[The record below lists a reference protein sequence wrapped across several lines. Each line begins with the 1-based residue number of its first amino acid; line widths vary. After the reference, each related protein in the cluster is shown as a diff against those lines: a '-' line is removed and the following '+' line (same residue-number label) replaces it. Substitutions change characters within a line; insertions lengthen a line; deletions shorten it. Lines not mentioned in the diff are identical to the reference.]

1 MNILY
6 QKAKLLGRPFRIY
19 EDEEG
24 TSYGGG
30 SSAEQDA
37 INDALSGVGDTVGD
51 DSGGIGFDIGTI
63 TGGGT
68 TGGGTTV
75 GSIVGGGSDD
85 DATGGVSTGWL
96 ESLPADFDWSKVDF
110 GTEAGSYSDPEMRAE
125 IDALIEAGN
134 GMTGGTQLD
143 FLKKLPKGL
152 WDAVKGAFQDK
163 NGKYDFAKLGAA
175 GGALM
180 SLTGLGKAKPGGYQG
195 KVPELTATRQQIKY
209 DDPNRR
215 AGAGG
220 RDYFT
225 DTTYTPSADT
235 AGIAAAREAAKGQ
248 AEGILAGYKKAD
260 APAEATTKFAR
271 PYEKAAA
278 TTGAATTGAATTGA
292 ATTGATTGAAT
303 TGIAAALPVIPNALD
318 IAKQT
323 YPEKFVDDESRAD
336 FVGPRSTPPAVSDG
350 PPELNA
356 DIGQFAQQRTLGFA
370 QGGQAMKEPRYLR
383 GITDGMEDKINTSI
397 DGQQPAKLSHGEFV
411 IPADVVSHLG
421 NGNSDAGA
429 KKLYQ
434 MMDRL
439 RQARTGTK
447 KQGKQINPDKF
458 MPGGSVGYQSGG
470 IVAFNAGGTTS
481 TAIDT
486 TTSSGLAPYAGDYIT
501 KTLGE
506 AQAAAAQPYQAYGG
520 PLTAGA
526 SDLQTSAFQGVK
538 DMAST
543 GYSPTTFTSGT
554 FDTAA
559 ANKYM
564 NPYLEAS
571 LNPQMKELRRQA
583 QINNMGSL
591 AKAGRAGAMSGD
603 SRNLMES
610 EGIRNLLSKQSDV
623 LGQGYATAY
632 DKAMG
637 QFNTEQGRNMDAQ
650 KASEA
655 SRVYSADYSKGLLGD
670 MAALGKTQRDIEAE
684 GIAADKTEF
693 EKQRDYDKEMAQYK
707 IGMLQKLPVGSTTT
721 EANTNPVTD
730 YLKNSATIIKLFQ
743 GMGLIPK

>member
-1 MNILY
+1 
-6 QKAKLLGRPFRIY
+6 
-19 EDEEG
+19 
-24 TSYGGG
+24 
-30 SSAEQDA
+30 
-37 INDALSGVGDTVGD
+37 
-51 DSGGIGFDIGTI
+51 
-63 TGGGT
+63 
-68 TGGGTTV
+68 
-75 GSIVGGGSDD
+75 
-85 DATGGVSTGWL
+85 
-96 ESLPADFDWSKVDF
+96 
-110 GTEAGSYSDPEMRAE
+110 
-125 IDALIEAGN
+125 
-134 GMTGGTQLD
+134 
-143 FLKKLPKGL
+143 
-152 WDAVKGAFQDK
+152 
-163 NGKYDFAKLGAA
+163 
-175 GGALM
+175 
-180 SLTGLGKAKPGGYQG
+180 
-195 KVPELTATRQQIKY
+195 
-209 DDPNRR
+209 
-215 AGAGG
+215 
-220 RDYFT
+220 
-225 DTTYTPSADT
+225 
-235 AGIAAAREAAKGQ
+235 
-248 AEGILAGYKKAD
+248 
-260 APAEATTKFAR
+260 
-271 PYEKAAA
+271 
-278 TTGAATTGAATTGA
+278 
-292 ATTGATTGAAT
+292 
-303 TGIAAALPVIPNALD
+303 
-318 IAKQT
+318 
-323 YPEKFVDDESRAD
+323 
-336 FVGPRSTPPAVSDG
+336 
-350 PPELNA
+350 
-356 DIGQFAQQRTLGFA
+356 
-370 QGGQAMKEPRYLR
+370 MKEPRYLR

-397 DGQQPAKLSHGEFV
+397 DDKQPAKLSHGEFV

-447 KQGKQINPDKF
+447 QQGKQINPDKF
-458 MPGGSVGYQSGG
+458 MPGGPVGYQSGG
-470 IVAFNAGGTTS
+470 IVAFQSGGTTS

-486 TTSSGLAPYAGDYIT
+486 TTSSGLAPYAGDYVT
-501 KTLGE
+501 QTLGE
-506 AQAAAAQPYQAYGG
+506 AQAAAAQPYQVYGG

-538 DMAST
+538 DMAAT
-543 GYSPTTFTSGT
+543 GYTPTTFTSGT

-670 MAALGKTQRDIEAE
+670 MAALGATQRGIEAE

-730 YLKNSATIIKLFQ
+730 YLKNSATIIKLFE
-743 GMGLIPK
+743 GMGLIPKATK

>member
-6 QKAKLLGRPFRIY
+6 QKAQLLGRPFRNDDDDYSGGLGFNMSTITGAGDSGGDVDY
-19 EDEEG
+19 IG
-24 TSYGGG
+24 GSGGGG
-30 SSAEQDA
+30 SSDLSGGLGFDVGTITGESDSGGDVDYIGGGGDDGSAPIVSQEEIDAIRALIKPAGSTDNLDSYYGGATKAEQDA
-37 INDALSGVGDTVGD
+37 INAA
-51 DSGGIGFDIGTI
+51 IK
-63 TGGGT
+63 
-68 TGGGTTV
+68 
-75 GSIVGGGSDD
+75 
-85 DATGGVSTGWL
+85 ATGL
-96 ESLPADFDWSKVDF
+96 KLN
-110 GTEAGSYSDPEMRAE
+110 E
-125 IDALIEAGN
+125 I
-134 GMTGGTQLD
+134 
-143 FLKKLPKGL
+143 PKGL
-152 WDAVKGAFQDK
+152 WGTLKDAFKDK
-163 NGKYDFAKLGAA
+163 DGNYDFAKLGLA

-180 SLTGLGKAKPGGYQG
+180 SMTGLGKSRPGGYQG
-195 KVPELTATRQQIKY
+195 KVPELTSTRQQIKY

-248 AEGILAGYKKAD
+248 AEGILAGYRPAT

-271 PYEKAAA
+271 PWEKA
-278 TTGAATTGAATTGA
+278 A

-303 TGIAAALPVIPNALD
+303 TGIAAALPAVPNALE

-323 YPEKFVDDESRAD
+323 YPEIFEKGDNSPN
-336 FVGPRSTPPAVSDG
+336 FVGPRAGNPAVSDG

-356 DIGQFAQQRTLGFA
+356 DIGQFANQRPIGLA
-370 QGGQAMKEPRYLR
+370 AGGPAMKEPRYLR

-397 DGQQPAKLSHGEFV
+397 DDKQPAKLSHGEFV

-458 MPGGSVGYQSGG
+458 MPGGPVGYQSGG
-470 IVAFNAGGTTS
+470 IVAFVEGG
-481 TAIDT
+481 AIDT

-506 AQAAAAQPYQAYGG
+506 AQAAAVQPYQAYGG

-693 EKQRDYDKEMAQYK
+693 EKQRDYDKDMAQYK

-721 EANTNPVTD
+721 EANTNPITD
-730 YLKNSATIIKLFQ
+730 YMKNSATIISLFKN
-743 GMGLIPK
+743 MGLIK

>member
-6 QKAKLLGRPFRIY
+6 QKAKLLGRPFRNS
-19 EDEEG
+19 EEPD
-24 TSYGGG
+24 GGY
-30 SSAEQDA
+30 
-37 INDALSGVGDTVGD
+37 
-51 DSGGIGFDIGTI
+51 GFDTTTI
-63 TGGGT
+63 TGEDNSSNSSSSDAVDDPE
-68 TGGGTTV
+68 TGGSKSWWEDFIADPET
-75 GSIVGGGSDD
+75 GGSR
-85 DATGGVSTGWL
+85 SWW
-96 ESLPADFDWSKVDF
+96 ESLTAPDS
-110 GTEAGSYSDPEMRAE
+110 GSDPEGAGMRAE
-125 IDALIEAGN
+125 IDALIKAGV
-134 GMTGGTQLD
+134 TGGTNLD
-143 FLKKLPKGL
+143 FLKKLPTKL
-152 WDAVKGAFQDK
+152 WDAVKNAFKKED
-163 NGKYDFAKLGAA
+163 GSYDFLKLGAA
-175 GGALM
+175 GGALLSM
-180 SLTGLGKAKPGGYQG
+180 SGLGEARPKGYQG
-195 KVPELTATRQQIKY
+195 VVPKLTATREQVKY

-225 DTTYTPSADT
+225 DTVYSPEKDT
-235 AGIAAAREAAKGQ
+235 AAIDAAKAASKTQ
-248 AEGILAGYKKAD
+248 REGILAGYTPAAAPTKAS
-260 APAEATTKFAR
+260 TTFAR

-278 TTGAATTGAATTGA
+278 TTGTTAANTKAEPAGNS
-292 ATTGATTGAAT
+292 
-303 TGIAAALPVIPNALD
+303 GIAAALPVIPNALD

-323 YPEKFVDDESRAD
+323 YPEIFEKGDNSPNFVSPRA
-336 FVGPRSTPPAVSDG
+336 GNP
-350 PPELNA
+350 NA
-356 DIGQFAQQRTLGFA
+356 MEIAQQTA
-370 QGGQAMKEPRYLR
+370 QQPIPLAKGGPAMKQPRYLR
-383 GITDGMEDKINTSI
+383 GITDGMEDKIKTSI
-397 DGQQPAKLSHGEFV
+397 DGKQKALLSHGEFV

-421 NGNSDAGA
+421 NGNSDSGA

-434 MMDRL
+434 MMDRI

-447 KQGKQINPDKF
+447 KQGRQINPDKF
-458 MPGGSVGYQSGG
+458 MPGGPVGYQSGG
-470 IVAFNAGGTTS
+470 IVAFVEGG
-481 TAIDT
+481 AIDT

-501 KTLGE
+501 QTLGE
-506 AQAAAAQPYQAYGG
+506 AQAAAAQPYQVYGG
-520 PLTAGA
+520 PLTAGE
-526 SDLQTSAFQGVK
+526 SDLQKSAFAGVK

-543 GYSPTTFTSGT
+543 GYTPATFTSGT

-637 QFNTEQGRNMDAQ
+637 QFNTEQGRNMDVQ
-650 KASEA
+650 KANEA

-721 EANTNPVTD
+721 EANTNPITD
-730 YLKNSATIIKLFQ
+730 YLKNSGTIIALFKQ
-743 GMGLIPK
+743 MGLIK

>member
-6 QKAKLLGRPFRIY
+6 QKAKLLGRPFRS
-19 EDEEG
+19 ED
-24 TSYGGG
+24 
-30 SSAEQDA
+30 
-37 INDALSGVGDTVGD
+37 D
-51 DSGGIGFDIGTI
+51 DSGDGTDSTTTNKRGSNVDLSGGLGFDVNTI
-63 TGGGT
+63 TGGAD
-68 TGGGTTV
+68 
-75 GSIVGGGSDD
+75 SISDPIL
-85 DATGGVSTGWL
+85 DATGGVSEGWL
-96 ESLPADFDWSKVDF
+96 ETLADPAFDWNTVDF
-110 GTEAGSYSDPEMRAE
+110 GTEAGSYSDPEMRKEVEA
-125 IDALIEAGN
+125 IIEAGN
-134 GMTGGTQLD
+134 GMTGDKKFD
-143 FLKKLPKGL
+143 FLKKLPAGL
-152 WDAVKGAFQDK
+152 WNAVKKSFQDK
-163 NGKYDFAKLGAA
+163 DGKYDFAKLGAA

-195 KVPELTATRQQIKY
+195 VVPNLTATREQINY

-215 AGAGG
+215 PGAGG

-235 AGIAAAREAAKGQ
+235 AGIDAAKAAAKTQ
-248 AEGILAGYKKAD
+248 AEGILAGYKPAT
-260 APAEATTKFAR
+260 APAKASTTFKL

-278 TTGAATTGAATTGA
+278 TTGTTA
-292 ATTGATTGAAT
+292 GAAT
-303 TGIAAALPVIPNALD
+303 TGIAAALPAIPNAIE

-323 YPEKFVDDESRAD
+323 YPEA
-336 FVGPRSTPPAVSDG
+336 
-350 PPELNA
+350 
-356 DIGQFAQQRTLGFA
+356 AQQPAPTTLA
-370 QGGQAMKEPRYLR
+370 AGGPAMKQPRYLR

-397 DGQQPAKLSHGEFV
+397 DDKQPAKLSHGEFV
-411 IPADVVSHLG
+411 VPADVVSHLG

-434 MMDRL
+434 MMDRI
-439 RQARTGTK
+439 RHARTGTK
-447 KQGKQINPDKF
+447 QQGKQINPDKF
-458 MPGGSVGYQSGG
+458 MPGGQVGYQSGG
-470 IVAFNAGGTTS
+470 IASFVTGG
-481 TAIDT
+481 AVDT
-486 TTSSGLAPYAGDYIT
+486 TTSSGLAPYVGDYTT

-506 AQAAAAQPYQAYGG
+506 AQAAAAEPYQTYKG

-526 SDLQTSAFQGVK
+526 SDLQTNAFQGVK

-543 GYSPTTFTSGT
+543 GYTPTTFTSGT

-564 NPYLEAS
+564 NPFLEAS

-583 QINNMGSL
+583 QINNMGSM
-591 AKAGRAGAMSGD
+591 AKAGKAGIMSGD

-610 EGIRNLLSKQSDV
+610 ENMRNLLSKQSDV
-623 LGQGYATAY
+623 LGTGYATAY
-632 DKAMG
+632 DKAMS
-637 QFNTEQGRNMDAQ
+637 QFNTEQGRDMDAQ

-684 GIAADKTEF
+684 GIAADKAEF
-693 EKQRDYDKEMAQYK
+693 DKQNNYDKEMAQYK

-730 YLKNSATIIKLFQ
+730 LLKNSGTLITLFKQ
-743 GMGLIPK
+743 MGLIK

>member
-6 QKAKLLGRPFRIY
+6 QKAKLLGRPFRSS
-19 EDEEG
+19 EEPDG
-24 TSYGGG
+24 EG
-30 SSAEQDA
+30 
-37 INDALSGVGDTVGD
+37 N
-51 DSGGIGFDIGTI
+51 
-63 TGGGT
+63 
-68 TGGGTTV
+68 
-75 GSIVGGGSDD
+75 
-85 DATGGVSTGWL
+85 DATGGVGRDWW
-96 ESLPADFDWSKVDF
+96 ESLIDPTFDWNTVDF
-110 GTEAGSYSDPEMRAE
+110 GTEAGAYSDPEMRSE
-125 IDALIEAGN
+125 IDAIIEAGN
-134 GMTGGTQLD
+134 GMTGGTNLD
-143 FLKKLPKGL
+143 FLKKLPSGI
-152 WDAVKGAFQDK
+152 WNAVKGAFQDSK
-163 NGKYDFAKLGAA
+163 GNYDFAKLGAA
-175 GGALM
+175 GGALV
-180 SLTGLGKAKPGGYQG
+180 SLSGLGKAKPGGYQG

-225 DTTYTPSADT
+225 DTAYTPSKDT
-235 AGIAAAREAAKGQ
+235 AAIDAAKAASKTQ
-248 AEGILAGYKKAD
+248 AEGILAGYKPAT
-260 APAEATTKFAR
+260 APATATTKFKL

-278 TTGAATTGAATTGA
+278 TTGATTGAATTGA
-292 ATTGATTGAAT
+292 ATTGAAT

-323 YPEKFVDDESRAD
+323 YPEKFVENTGGIPGDNA
-336 FVGPRSTPPAVSDG
+336 VG
-350 PPELNA
+350 
-356 DIGQFAQQRTLGFA
+356 GFA
-370 QGGQAMKEPRYLR
+370 AGGPAMKQPRYLQ
-383 GITDGMEDKINTSI
+383 GITDGMEDKINTTI
-397 DGQQPAKLSHGEFV
+397 DDKQPAKLSHGEFV

-470 IVAFNAGGTTS
+470 IVSFNVGGTTS

-486 TTSSGLAPYAGDYIT
+486 TTSSGLAPYVGDYT
-501 KTLGE
+501 TQTLGE
-506 AQAAAAQPYQAYGG
+506 AQAAAAKPYDVYSG

-526 SDLQTSAFQGVK
+526 SDLQTTAFQGVK
-538 DMAST
+538 DMAAA
-543 GYSPTTFTSGT
+543 GYTPTTFTSGT

-670 MAALGKTQRDIEAE
+670 MAALGKTQRDIDAE
-684 GIAADKTEF
+684 GIAADKAEF
-693 EKQRDYDKEMAQYK
+693 DKQSNYDKEMAQYK
-707 IGMLQKLPVGSTTT
+707 IGMLQKLPVGSSTT
-721 EANTNPVTD
+721 EANTNPITD
-730 YLKNSATIIKLFQ
+730 YLKNSATIIKLFES
-743 GMGLIPK
+743 MGLVPKAVK

>member
-6 QKAKLLGRPFRIY
+6 QKAKLLGRPFRID
-19 EDEEG
+19 EDD
-24 TSYGGG
+24 Y
-30 SSAEQDA
+30 
-37 INDALSGVGDTVGD
+37 
-51 DSGGIGFDIGTI
+51 SGGLGFDTTTI
-63 TGGGT
+63 TGGAD
-68 TGGGTTV
+68 
-75 GSIVGGGSDD
+75 SISDPIL
-85 DATGGVSTGWL
+85 DATGGVSEGWL
-96 ESLPADFDWSKVDF
+96 ETLADPAFDWNTVDF
-110 GTEAGSYSDPEMRAE
+110 GTEAGSYSDPEMRKEVEA
-125 IDALIEAGN
+125 IIEAGN
-134 GMTGGTQLD
+134 GMTGDKQFD
-143 FLKKLPKGL
+143 FLKKLPAGL
-152 WDAVKGAFQDK
+152 WNAVKKSFQDK
-163 NGKYDFAKLGAA
+163 DGKYDFAKLGAA

-195 KVPELTATRQQIKY
+195 VVPNLTATREQISY

-215 AGAGG
+215 PGAGG

-235 AGIAAAREAAKGQ
+235 AGIDAAKAAAKTQ
-248 AEGILAGYKKAD
+248 AEGILAGYKPAT
-260 APAEATTKFAR
+260 APAKASTTFKL

-278 TTGAATTGAATTGA
+278 TTGTTAGAA
-292 ATTGATTGAAT
+292 TGAAT
-303 TGIAAALPVIPNALD
+303 TGIAAALPAIPNAIE

-323 YPEKFVDDESRAD
+323 YPEA
-336 FVGPRSTPPAVSDG
+336 
-350 PPELNA
+350 
-356 DIGQFAQQRTLGFA
+356 AQQPAPTTLA
-370 QGGQAMKEPRYLR
+370 AGGPAMKQPRYLR

-397 DGQQPAKLSHGEFV
+397 DDKQPAKLSHGEFV
-411 IPADVVSHLG
+411 VPADVVSHLG

-434 MMDRL
+434 MMDRI
-439 RQARTGTK
+439 RHARTGTK
-447 KQGKQINPDKF
+447 QQGKQINPDKF
-458 MPGGSVGYQSGG
+458 MPGGQVGYQSGG
-470 IVAFNAGGTTS
+470 IASFVTGG
-481 TAIDT
+481 AVDT
-486 TTSSGLAPYAGDYIT
+486 TTSSGLAPYVGDYTT

-506 AQAAAAQPYQAYGG
+506 AQAAAAEPYQTYKG

-526 SDLQTSAFQGVK
+526 SDLQTNAFQGVK

-543 GYSPTTFTSGT
+543 GYTPTTFTSGT

-583 QINNMGSL
+583 QISNMGSM
-591 AKAGRAGAMSGD
+591 AKAGKAGIMSGD

-610 EGIRNLLSKQSDV
+610 ENMRNLLSKQSDV
-623 LGQGYATAY
+623 LGTGYATAY
-632 DKAMG
+632 DKAMN
-637 QFNTEQGRNMDAQ
+637 QFNTEQGRDMDAQ

-730 YLKNSATIIKLFQ
+730 LLKNSGTLITLFKQ
-743 GMGLIPK
+743 MGLIK

>member
-6 QKAKLLGRPFRIY
+6 QKAQLLGRPFRSS
-19 EDEEG
+19 EEPDG
-24 TSYGGG
+24 EG
-30 SSAEQDA
+30 
-37 INDALSGVGDTVGD
+37 
-51 DSGGIGFDIGTI
+51 
-63 TGGGT
+63 
-68 TGGGTTV
+68 
-75 GSIVGGGSDD
+75 D
-85 DATGGVSTGWL
+85 DATGGVGSNWWSNLSSANSDALSSYLSNLWSGQNTFGV
-96 ESLPADFDWSKVDF
+96 ESSGDQAAVGQTLYDYLNA
-110 GTEAGSYSDPEMRAE
+110 GAGSTEEATAITKALADAKISDLTK
-125 IDALIEAGN
+125 I
-134 GMTGGTQLD
+134 
-143 FLKKLPKGL
+143 PKGL
-152 WDAVKGAFQDK
+152 WDAIKGVFKKD
-163 NGKYDFAKLGAA
+163 NGTTDWTKLGLGA
-175 GGALM
+175 GALM
-180 SLTGLGKAKPGGYQG
+180 SMSGLGEARPGGYQG

-225 DTTYTPSADT
+225 DTIYSPEKD
-235 AGIAAAREAAKGQ
+235 AAAIDEAKAAAKTQ

-260 APAEATTKFAR
+260 VAAPATTKFAR
-271 PYEKAAA
+271 PYEKA
-278 TTGAATTGAATTGA
+278 A

-303 TGIAAALPVIPNALD
+303 TGIAAALPAVPNALD

-323 YPEKFVDDESRAD
+323 YPEKFVENTGGIPGDNPGAD
-336 FVGPRSTPPAVSDG
+336 
-350 PPELNA
+350 NA
-356 DIGQFAQQRTLGFA
+356 GGFA

-397 DGQQPAKLSHGEFV
+397 DDKQPAKLSHGEFV

-447 KQGKQINPDKF
+447 QQGKQINPDKF
-458 MPGGSVGYQSGG
+458 MPGGPVGYQSGG
-470 IVAFNAGGTTS
+470 IVAFVEGG
-481 TAIDT
+481 AIDT

-506 AQAAAAQPYQAYGG
+506 AQAAAAQPYQVYGG
-520 PLTAGA
+520 PLTAGE
-526 SDLQTSAFQGVK
+526 SDLQKSAFAGVK
-538 DMAST
+538 DLAST
-543 GYSPTTFTSGT
+543 GYTPTTFTSGT

-559 ANKYM
+559 AEKYM
-564 NPYLEAS
+564 NPYLNAS

-670 MAALGKTQRDIEAE
+670 MAALGKTQRDIDAE
-684 GIAADKTEF
+684 GIAADRAEF
-693 EKQRDYDKEMAQYK
+693 DKQNNYDKEMAQYK

-721 EANTNPVTD
+721 EANTNPITD
-730 YLKNSATIIKLFQ
+730 YMKNSATIIALFKN
-743 GMGLIPK
+743 MGLIPK

>member
-6 QKAKLLGRPFRIY
+6 QKAKLLGRPFRSS
-19 EDEEG
+19 EEPD
-24 TSYGGG
+24 GG
-30 SSAEQDA
+30 
-37 INDALSGVGDTVGD
+37 LSFNTTTITGDD
-51 DSGGIGFDIGTI
+51 DSGGDSIANPE
-63 TGGGT
+63 TGGSKNWWEDFIT
-68 TGGGTTV
+68 DPETGG
-75 GSIVGGGSDD
+75 SRS
-85 DATGGVSTGWL
+85 WW
-96 ESLPADFDWSKVDF
+96 ESLKNPDSD
-110 GTEAGSYSDPEMRAE
+110 SDPEGAGIRAE
-125 IDALIEAGN
+125 IDALIKAG
-134 GMTGGTQLD
+134 GTGGTNLD
-143 FLKKLPKGL
+143 FLKKLPSGL
-152 WDAVKGAFQDK
+152 WNAVKSAFQDK
-163 NGKYDFAKLGAA
+163 NGNYDFAKLGAA

-180 SLTGLGKAKPGGYQG
+180 SMTGLGQARPGGYQG

-225 DTTYTPSADT
+225 DTIYSPEKD
-235 AGIAAAREAAKGQ
+235 AAAIDEAKAAAKGQ

-260 APAEATTKFAR
+260 APAKASTTFAR
-271 PYEKAAA
+271 PWEKAAA
-278 TTGAATTGAATTGA
+278 TTGTTA
-292 ATTGATTGAAT
+292 ATTGATAANT
-303 TGIAAALPVIPNALD
+303 KAEPARNSGIAAALPAIPNALD

-323 YPEKFVDDESRAD
+323 YPEIFEKGDNSPN
-336 FVGPRSTPPAVSDG
+336 FVGPRAGNPAVSDG
-350 PPELNA
+350 PPKLNA
-356 DIGQFAQQRTLGFA
+356 DIGQFAQQRTLGLA
-370 QGGQAMKEPRYLR
+370 RGGQAMKEPRYLR
-383 GITDGMEDKINTSI
+383 GITDGMEDKIKTSI
-397 DGQQPAKLSHGEFV
+397 DGKQKALLSHGEFV

-470 IVAFNAGGTTS
+470 IVAFSEGGTTS

-501 KTLGE
+501 QTLGE
-506 AQAAAAQPYQAYGG
+506 AQAAAAQPYQVYGG
-520 PLTAGA
+520 PLTAGE
-526 SDLQTSAFQGVK
+526 SDLQKSAFAGVK
-538 DMAST
+538 DLAAT
-543 GYSPTTFTSGT
+543 GYTPTTFTSGT

-730 YLKNSATIIKLFQ
+730 YLKNSATIIKLFE
-743 GMGLIPK
+743 GMGLIPKAAK

>member
-6 QKAKLLGRPFRIY
+6 QKAKLLGRPFRI
-19 EDEEG
+19 DAD
-24 TSYGGG
+24 SDGG
-30 SSAEQDA
+30 
-37 INDALSGVGDTVGD
+37 L
-51 DSGGIGFDIGTI
+51 GFDVNTI
-63 TGGGT
+63 TGGAD
-68 TGGGTTV
+68 
-75 GSIVGGGSDD
+75 SASDPIL
-85 DATGGVSTGWL
+85 DATGGVGENWWETL
-96 ESLPADFDWSKVDF
+96 ADPAFDWNTVDF
-110 GTEAGSYSDPEMRAE
+110 GTEAGSYSDPEMRKE
-125 IDALIEAGN
+125 IDAIIEAGN
-134 GMTGGTQLD
+134 GMTGDKNLD

-152 WDAVKGAFQDK
+152 WDAVKNSFKDK
-163 NGKYDFAKLGAA
+163 DGKYDFTKLGAA

-180 SLTGLGKAKPGGYQG
+180 SMTGLGKAQPKGYQG
-195 KVPELTATRQQIKY
+195 TVPKLAATREQIKY

-225 DTTYTPSADT
+225 DTIYSPAGDT
-235 AGIAAAREAAKGQ
+235 AAIDEAKAASKTQ
-248 AEGILAGYKKAD
+248 AEGILAGYKPAA
-260 APAEATTKFAR
+260 APVAAKTPGFRLA
-271 PYEKAAA
+271 YEKTPAA
-278 TTGAATTGAATTGA
+278 
-292 ATTGATTGAAT
+292 ATTGAAT
-303 TGIAAALPVIPNALD
+303 TGIAAALPAIPNAME
-318 IAKQT
+318 IAQQT
-323 YPEKFVDDESRAD
+323 YPDAAQQPTTLAK
-336 FVGPRSTPPAVSDG
+336 GGPAVK
-350 PPELNA
+350 
-356 DIGQFAQQRTLGFA
+356 Q
-370 QGGQAMKEPRYLR
+370 PRYLQ

-397 DGQQPAKLSHGEFV
+397 DDTQPAKLSHGEFV

-434 MMDRL
+434 MMDRI
-439 RQARTGTK
+439 RHARTGTK
-447 KQGKQINPDKF
+447 QQGRQINPDKF
-458 MPGGSVGYQSGG
+458 MPGGQVGYQSGG
-470 IVAFNAGGTTS
+470 IVAFTSGGVTS
-481 TAIDT
+481 GAVDT
-486 TTSSGLAPYAGDYIT
+486 TTSSGLAPYVGDYT
-501 KTLGE
+501 TQTLGE
-506 AQAAAAQPYQAYGG
+506 AQAAAAKPYDVYSG
-520 PLTAGA
+520 PLTAGE
-526 SDLQTSAFQGVK
+526 SDLQKTAFAGVK

-543 GYSPTTFTSGT
+543 GYTPTTFTSGT

-564 NPYLEAS
+564 NPFLDAS

-655 SRVYSADYSKGLLGD
+655 SRVYSADFSKGLLSD
-670 MAALGKTQRDIEAE
+670 MANLGKTQRDIEAE

-707 IGMLQKLPVGSTTT
+707 IGMLQKLPVGSSTT
-721 EANTNPVTD
+721 EANTNPITD
-730 YLKNSATIIKLFQ
+730 YLKNSGTIIALFKQ
-743 GMGLIPK
+743 MGLVK

>member
-6 QKAKLLGRPFRIY
+6 QKAKLLGRPFRS
-19 EDEEG
+19 ED
-24 TSYGGG
+24 
-30 SSAEQDA
+30 
-37 INDALSGVGDTVGD
+37 D
-51 DSGGIGFDIGTI
+51 DSGDGTDSTTTNKRGSNVDLSGGLGFDVNTI
-63 TGGGT
+63 TGGAD
-68 TGGGTTV
+68 
-75 GSIVGGGSDD
+75 SISDPIL
-85 DATGGVSTGWL
+85 DATGGVSEGWL
-96 ESLPADFDWSKVDF
+96 ETLADPAFDWNTVDF
-110 GTEAGSYSDPEMRAE
+110 GTEAGSYSDPEMRKEVEA
-125 IDALIEAGN
+125 IIEAGN
-134 GMTGGTQLD
+134 GMTGDKQFD
-143 FLKKLPKGL
+143 FLKKLPAGL
-152 WDAVKGAFQDK
+152 WNAVKKSFQDK
-163 NGKYDFAKLGAA
+163 DGKYDFAKLGAA

-195 KVPELTATRQQIKY
+195 VVPNLTATREQISY

-215 AGAGG
+215 PGAGG

-225 DTTYTPSADT
+225 DTIYSPEKDT
-235 AGIAAAREAAKGQ
+235 AAIDAAKAAAKTQ
-248 AEGILAGYKKAD
+248 AEGILAGYKPAT
-260 APAEATTKFAR
+260 APAKASTTFKL

-278 TTGAATTGAATTGA
+278 TTGT
-292 ATTGATTGAAT
+292 TTGAAT
-303 TGIAAALPVIPNALD
+303 TGIAAALPVIPNAIE

-323 YPEKFVDDESRAD
+323 YPEA
-336 FVGPRSTPPAVSDG
+336 
-350 PPELNA
+350 
-356 DIGQFAQQRTLGFA
+356 AQQPAPTTLA
-370 QGGQAMKEPRYLR
+370 AGGPAMKQPRYLR

-397 DGQQPAKLSHGEFV
+397 DDKQPAKLSHGEFV
-411 IPADVVSHLG
+411 VPADVVSHLG

-434 MMDRL
+434 MMDRI
-439 RQARTGTK
+439 RHARTGTK
-447 KQGKQINPDKF
+447 QQGKQINPDKF
-458 MPGGSVGYQSGG
+458 MPGGQVGYQSGG
-470 IVAFNAGGTTS
+470 IASFVTGG
-481 TAIDT
+481 AVDT
-486 TTSSGLAPYAGDYIT
+486 TTSSGLAPYVGDYTT

-506 AQAAAAQPYQAYGG
+506 AQAAAAEPYQTYKG

-526 SDLQTSAFQGVK
+526 SDLQTNAFQGVK

-543 GYSPTTFTSGT
+543 GYTPTTFTSGT

-564 NPYLEAS
+564 NPFLEAS

-583 QINNMGSL
+583 QISNMGSM
-591 AKAGRAGAMSGD
+591 AKAGKAGIMSGD

-610 EGIRNLLSKQSDV
+610 ENMRNLLSKQSDV
-623 LGQGYATAY
+623 LGTGYATAY
-632 DKAMG
+632 DKAMN
-637 QFNTEQGRNMDAQ
+637 QFNTEQGRDMDAQ

-730 YLKNSATIIKLFQ
+730 LLKNSGTLITLFKQ
-743 GMGLIPK
+743 MGLIK

>member
-19 EDEEG
+19 EDDDG
-24 TSYGGG
+24 SSYGGG

-37 INDALSGVGDTVGD
+37 INDALSGVGAAVGD

-68 TGGGTTV
+68 TGGGNTV
-75 GSIVGGGSDD
+75 GSIVGGDSVADPETAG
-85 DATGGVSTGWL
+85 ATSWL
-96 ESLPADFDWSKVDF
+96 DLLPEDFDWSKVDF

-152 WDAVKGAFQDK
+152 WDAVKSAFQDK
-163 NGKYDFAKLGAA
+163 DGKYDFAKLGAA

-180 SLTGLGKAKPGGYQG
+180 SLTGLGKAQPGGYQG
-195 KVPELTATRQQIKY
+195 TVPKLTSTRQQIKY

-215 AGAGG
+215 PGAGG

-248 AEGILAGYKKAD
+248 AEGILAGYRPAT
-260 APAEATTKFAR
+260 APAEASTKFAR

-278 TTGAATTGAATTGA
+278 TTGA
-292 ATTGATTGAAT
+292 T
-303 TGIAAALPVIPNALD
+303 TGIAAGLPVIPNALD

-370 QGGQAMKEPRYLR
+370 AGGQAMKEPRYLR

-397 DGQQPAKLSHGEFV
+397 DDKQPAKLSHGEFV

-447 KQGKQINPDKF
+447 QQGKQINPDKF
-458 MPGGSVGYQSGG
+458 MPGGPVGYQSGG
-470 IVAFNAGGTTS
+470 IVAFQSGGTTS

-501 KTLGE
+501 QTLGE
-506 AQAAAAQPYQAYGG
+506 AQAAAAQPYQVYGG

-543 GYSPTTFTSGT
+543 GYTPTTFTSGT

-670 MAALGKTQRDIEAE
+670 MAALGATQRGIEAE

-730 YLKNSATIIKLFQ
+730 YLKNSATIISLFKN
-743 GMGLIPK
+743 MGLIPK